1 MRSIRPEP
9 RRAPPRGRGT
19 VPFRPPGGCI
29 FGADLD
35 PNTLHELPIF
45 EDLTPEELA
54 LVSKVAFERH
64 YQEQATLFLEK
75 MPGEVMYVIKT
86 GHVDLSK
93 RTPSG
98 EDKTFVTLQAGEFF
112 GEMSLI
118 DENPRSASA
127 TVRGGSELVV
137 MSKKAFRELIAQ
149 HPAVAAKVLYNILK
163 VVNTRLRRMTELVKH
178 V

>member
-1 MRSIRPEP
+1 M
-9 RRAPPRGRGT
+9 A
-19 VPFRPPGGCI
+19 
-29 FGADLD
+29 
-35 PNTLHELPIF
+35 
-45 EDLTPEELA
+45 
-54 LVSKVAFERH
+54 KVAFERR

-75 MPGEVMYVIKT
+75 MPGEVMYVIKSRF
-86 GHVDLSK
+86 VDLSK

-127 TVRGGSELVV
+127 TVRGGSELLV
-137 MSKKAFRELIAQ
+137 MSKKSFRELIAD
-149 HPAVAAKVLYNILK
+149 HPTVAAKVLYNVLK
-163 VVNTRLRRMTELVKH
+163 VVNGRLRRMTELVKH

>member
-1 MRSIRPEP
+1 M
-9 RRAPPRGRGT
+9 A
-19 VPFRPPGGCI
+19 
-29 FGADLD
+29 AMD
-35 PNTLHELPIF
+35 PAALKGLPIF
-45 EDLTPEELA
+45 QDLTAEELA
-54 LVSKVAFERH
+54 LVSKAAFERAYRDH
-64 YQEQATLFLEK
+64 STLFLEN

-98 EDKTFVTLQAGEFF
+98 EDKTFVTLEPGEFF

-127 TVRGGSELVV
+127 TVRGGSELIVI
-137 MSKKAFRELIAQ
+137 SKKAFRELIASQ
-149 HPAVAAKVLYNILK
+149 PAVAAKVLFNILRM
-163 VVNTRLRRMTELVKH
+163 VNQRLRRMTELIKH